1 MYKFQPQAL
10 TDRELIKYGGLWLD
24 EESLPVEAQREL
36 LRRLENRCDEL
47 EDALENIKKLQ
58 FDLNAIDK

>member
-47 EDALENIKKLQ
+47 EDALEHIKKLQ
-58 FDLNAIDK
+58 FDLNATDN

>member
-47 EDALENIKKLQ
+47 EDALEHIKKLQ
-58 FDLNAIDK
+58 FDLNATDK